1 MITIRSLFLLAVS
14 ILLLLG
20 CNLSLSLT
28 PPPPA
33 ETLPQTAAPAA
44 TATVAATL
52 PPAPTG
58 TPLPLQD
65 IARAVVDRLLAEG
78 LVENDAA
85 FVDALGRDIAERR
98 IIEVYQRVSPAVVN
112 ISTQVLQRS
121 FFFEAIPAEGAG
133 SGFVLDTDGH
143 IVTNYHVVRNARQIE
158 VTFIDETTLPAE
170 LVGSDPRNDIAVL
183 KVDAPPGLL
192 QPVTLGESANL
203 QVGQRTIVI
212 GNPFGQ
218 FGGTLT
224 VGVVSALNRSIE
236 GQDGRQISGIIQTD
250 AAINSGNSG
259 GPLLDSAGN
268 VIGINSAIF
277 SPSGTSAGVGFS
289 IPVDTLRRVLP
300 DLLNLGRYRHPWLG
314 LRYAYR
320 VTPGLA
326 EALDLPVE
334 RGLLLVELYDT
345 SPLVAAGGRGA
356 QQEVTLGNR
365 RLFIGGDILAAV
377 DGLPITSLDAL
388 QILLETRYKVG
399 DAVTVTLIRDG
410 EEMVTTVPLTE
421 ETVQ

>member
-1 MITIRSLFLLAVS
+1 M
-14 ILLLLG
+14 
-20 CNLSLSLT
+20 
-28 PPPPA
+28 
-33 ETLPQTAAPAA
+33 
-44 TATVAATL
+44 
-52 PPAPTG
+52 
-58 TPLPLQD
+58 
-65 IARAVVDRLLAEG
+65 
-78 LVENDAA
+78 
-85 FVDALGRDIAERR
+85 
-98 IIEVYQRVSPAVVN
+98 
-112 ISTQVLQRS
+112 
-121 FFFEAIPAEGAG
+121 
-133 SGFVLDTDGH
+133 
-143 IVTNYHVVRNARQIE
+143 
-158 VTFIDETTLPAE
+158 
-170 LVGSDPRNDIAVL
+170 
-183 KVDAPPGLL
+183 
-192 QPVTLGESANL
+192 

-277 SPSGTSAGVGFS
+277 SPSGTSAGVGFA

-300 DLLNLGRYRHPWLG
+300 DLLTLGRYRHPWLG

-326 EALDLPVE
+326 AALDLPAE
-334 RGLLLVELYDT
+334 RGLLLVELYDS
-345 SPLVAAGGRGA
+345 SPLAAAGARGA

-377 DGLPITSLDAL
+377 DGQPITSLEAL

-399 DAVTVTLIRDG
+399 DDVAVTLLRNGEPLELAVT
-410 EEMVTTVPLTE
+410 LTE
-421 ETVQ
+421 EAAQ